1 MSRQCLHERHVAM
14 WGRACHQEHGEN
26 SSMFS
31 KIPEIFLWNLL
42 KVLGRNDRFIP

>member
-1 MSRQCLHERHVAM
+1 MISQCLHERHV
-14 WGRACHQEHGEN
+14 GRACHQEHGEN